1 MVLPFLCKTPEI
13 RERTMETLERHGIET
28 RPFLVGN
35 ILEQP
40 FVETSDAQLPTPNA
54 DYLHENAFYIGN
66 NQFIGA
72 EEFVVLEG
80 ALAEVL
86 YHEVLNRGE

>member
-1 MVLPFLCKTPEI
+1 MVLPFLCKTQEI

-35 ILEQP
+35 ILKQP
-40 FVETSDAQLPTPNA
+40 FVETSSSQLPTPNA

-66 NQFIGA
+66 NQFVGNP
-72 EEFVVLEG
+72 EFVELEI

-86 YHEVLNRGE
+86 YHEVLHKGE